1 MKSTL
6 PVLKYIFLLAIAAVL
21 LWLAFRGQ
29 DLNLIWQ
36 QLLKANY
43 SWVFLSVFVS
53 MLAHYARA
61 LRWKMLI
68 KPLGYAP
75 KNSNMFHS
83 VMIGYLA
90 NLAVPRMGEVSR
102 CGVLT
107 RTDKIPLNSLIG
119 TVIIERIIDVLFLLG
134 ILLLSVLIEYNT
146 IQEFLFTSIIN
157 PFLSKFQNAASSI
170 FILILF
176 ILMMGLVFYLLRKYH
191 QQLLNNKIYKKI
203 WEVLLGFKDGVLSI
217 LKLEQKGLFI
227 IYSVFIWAMYTLST
241 WLCFFA
247 IEPTSSLSISSA
259 LFIMAVGGIGM
270 SAPVQGGIGAYE
282 AAIQLALL
290 VYGINSADGL
300 IYATLNHSSQ
310 ILSILLVGSISL
322 LFIFINYKKNENNG

>member
-1 MKSTL
+1 MKAAL
-6 PVLKYIFLLAIAAVL
+6 PVLKYIFLLAIAALL

-43 SWVFLSVFVS
+43 TWVLLSVFAS
-53 MLAHYARA
+53 ILAHYARA

-68 KPLGYAP
+68 KPLGYSP

-134 ILLLSVLIEYNT
+134 ILLLSILIEYNT
-146 IQEFLFTSIIN
+146 IQEFLFTNIIN
-157 PFLSKFQNAASSI
+157 PFLGKFQNASSTI
-170 FILILF
+170 LMLILV
-176 ILMMGLVFYLLRKYH
+176 ILMMGLAFYLLRKYH
-191 QQLLNNKIYKKI
+191 QQLLN
-203 WEVLLGFKDGVLSI
+203 
-217 LKLEQKGLFI
+217 
-227 IYSVFIWAMYTLST
+227 
-241 WLCFFA
+241 
-247 IEPTSSLSISSA
+247 
-259 LFIMAVGGIGM
+259 
-270 SAPVQGGIGAYE
+270 
-282 AAIQLALL
+282 
-290 VYGINSADGL
+290 
-300 IYATLNHSSQ
+300 
-310 ILSILLVGSISL
+310 
-322 LFIFINYKKNENNG
+322 